1 MDERVRFITHK
12 GRKILFIDLR
22 ACSAEEIRAML
33 PDIQSAITSEPRE
46 SVLSLSDWTGA
57 QVTREVAEQIKRTMV
72 FDRPHVKR
80 TALVGFEKLPKI
92 FLDALKTFSRREFTT
107 FSSLDE
113 AKDWL
118 VAD

>member
-1 MDERVRFITHK
+1 MDERVQFITHK
-12 GRKILFIDLR
+12 GKKILFIDLR
-22 ACSAEEIRAML
+22 TRSADEIRAML
-33 PDIQSAITSEPRE
+33 PAIQRAITSEPRE

-57 QVTREVAEQIKRTMV
+57 QLTREVAEDIKKTMV

-80 TALVGFEKLPKI
+80 TALVGIEKLPKI
-92 FLDALKTFSRREFTT
+92 FLDSLRNFSRREFTT
-107 FSSLDE
+107 FLNLDE